1 LLRPGY
7 MPETETL
14 EASRNG
20 DDVWN
25 IVSDAW
31 KGCARRLAREQF
43 QISTRKHFQHLKLV
57 QTLHSPNSSQTLP
70 NLFVCQLSQLSTCS
84 VCLSLTRCPGDLRTL
99 GQWVAPPC
107 FNGKVSDCGKVL
119 ANCAVTMITMS
130 FGGQRKT
137 CDDKDKQVQCE
148 S

>member
-1 LLRPGY
+1 

-43 QISTRKHFQHLKLV
+43 QISTRKHFQHLKLF
-57 QTLHSPNSSQTLP
+57 QALHSPNSSQTLP

-99 GQWVAPPC
+99 GQWVGPPC
-107 FNGKVSDCGKVL
+107 FNGKVSDCGKAL
-119 ANCAVTMITMS
+119 ANCAVTNVTMITMS
-130 FGGQRKT
+130 FDVGQRKT